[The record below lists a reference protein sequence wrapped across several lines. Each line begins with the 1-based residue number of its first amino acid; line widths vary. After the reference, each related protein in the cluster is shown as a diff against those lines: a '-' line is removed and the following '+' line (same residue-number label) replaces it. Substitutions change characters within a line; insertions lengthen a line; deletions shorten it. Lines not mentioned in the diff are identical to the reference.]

1 MNGVHEVGGSNPL
14 APTTG
19 SIGQQNADYGRRF
32 VYPEFLRGSMVRQIV
47 VILMVA
53 VLGVSGRLQPSHAEE
68 STAQCF
74 VETGFCI
81 DGRIREYWAAQ
92 GGLRVFGYP
101 IGPQAT
107 MRVEGKTLTVQPFER
122 NRLELHPQNARPYD
136 VLLGR
141 LGADRLAQQGRD
153 WYAFPK
159 SATADCKTFT
169 QTQHAVCGRIWQV
182 WRQYGLEIDGQS
194 GISEAESL
202 ALFGLP
208 LSGVQTERMSDGK
221 EYQVQW
227 FERARFELHPDNAAP
242 YDVLFGLLG
251 NETRDFVPAAA
262 PADLPIVGAPSGT
275 VAEAIRV
282 LAPRAAA
289 NGYSYDDVKNIV
301 EAYQRVGNS
310 VGVDWFLAIAQMA
323 HETGY
328 LTSYWS
334 ARPQRNPAGLGV
346 EGRSSVTDPGE
357 PGWVYNT
364 QRKMWEK
371 GLSFASWEDEAI
383 PAHIGRLLAYAMK
396 DEQATPE
403 QKAMIDRALAIRPLP
418 AHLRGIAP
426 TVVGLNGRW
435 AFPGTTYGQRILEVM
450 MKLRAVP

>member
-1 MNGVHEVGGSNPL
+1 
-14 APTTG
+14 
-19 SIGQQNADYGRRF
+19 
-32 VYPEFLRGSMVRQIV
+32 
-47 VILMVA
+47 
-53 VLGVSGRLQPSHAEE
+53 
-68 STAQCF
+68 
-74 VETGFCI
+74 
-81 DGRIREYWAAQ
+81 
-92 GGLRVFGYP
+92 
-101 IGPQAT
+101 
-107 MRVEGKTLTVQPFER
+107 
-122 NRLELHPQNARPYD
+122 
-136 VLLGR
+136 
-141 LGADRLAQQGRD
+141 
-153 WYAFPK
+153 
-159 SATADCKTFT
+159 
-169 QTQHAVCGRIWQV
+169 
-182 WRQYGLEIDGQS
+182 
-194 GISEAESL
+194 L

-251 NETRDFVPAAA
+251 NETRDFVPATA
-262 PADLPIVGAPSGT
+262 PTDLPILGTASGT
-275 VAEAIRV
+275 VGEAIRV

-301 EAYQRVGNS
+301 EAYQRVGDS

-346 EGRSSVTDPGE
+346 EGRSSVTDPGQ

-364 QRKMWEK
+364 QRNMWEK
-371 GLSFASWEDEAI
+371 GLSFASWEEDAI
-383 PAHIGRLLAYAMK
+383 PAHIGRMLAYALK
-396 DEQATPE
+396 DEQATPT

-418 AHLRGIAP
+418 EHLRGIAP
-426 TVVGLNGRW
+426 TIVGFNGRW

-450 MKLRAVP
+450 LKLRAVP

>member
-14 APTTG
+14 APTTCSKG
-19 SIGQQNADYGRRF
+19 RKNADIRRRF
-32 VYPEFLRGSMVRQIV
+32 MHPDFLRGYMVRRIV
-47 VILMVA
+47 VITLA
-53 VLGVSGRLQPSHAEE
+53 LLLGLSGWVLPSHAEQAT
-68 STAQCF
+68 SQCF
-74 VETGFCI
+74 AETGFCI
-81 DGRIREYWAAQ
+81 EGRIREYWNAQ

-101 IGPQAT
+101 IGPQSAI
-107 MRVEGKTLTVQPFER
+107 RIEGKSFTAQSFER
-122 NRLELHPQNARPYD
+122 NRLELHPENARPYD

-141 LGADRLAQQGRD
+141 LGADRLSQQGRD

-159 SATADCKTFT
+159 SATAECKTFEA
-169 QTQHAVCGRIWQV
+169 TQHAVCGRVWQV
-182 WRQYGLEIDGQS
+182 WRQYGLEMDGTA

-208 LSGVQTERMSDGK
+208 LSGLQTERMSDGS

-227 FERARFELHPDNAAP
+227 FERARFEVHPENAAP
-242 YDVLFGLLG
+242 YDILFGLLG
-251 NETRDFVPAAA
+251 NETRDHVPTAA
-262 PADLPIVGAPSGT
+262 PSDLPILGAPSGT
-275 VAEAIRV
+275 VNEAIRV

-310 VGVDWFLAIAQMA
+310 VGVDWFLAIAQMV

-346 EGRSSVTDPGE
+346 EGRSSVTDPGQ
-357 PGWVYNT
+357 PGWVFNT
-364 QRKMWEK
+364 QRNMWEK
-371 GLSFASWEDEAI
+371 GLSFSSWEDEAI
-383 PAHIGRLLAYAMK
+383 PAHIGRLLAYALT
-396 DEQATPE
+396 DEQANAE
-403 QKAMIDRALAIRPLP
+403 QKALIEKALGYRPLP
-418 AHLRGIAP
+418 ANLRGVAA

>member
-1 MNGVHEVGGSNPL
+1 
-14 APTTG
+14 
-19 SIGQQNADYGRRF
+19 
-32 VYPEFLRGSMVRQIV
+32 MVRRIV
-47 VILMVA
+47 VILFCALLTIATTAPARVI
-53 VLGVSGRLQPSHAEE
+53 AETTE
-68 STAQCF
+68 QCF
-74 VETGFCI
+74 SETGFCI

-101 IGPQAT
+101 IGPQST
-107 MRVEGKTLTVQPFER
+107 VQIEGKPVVAQAFER
-122 NRLELHPQNARPYD
+122 NRLELHPENARPYD

-141 LGADRLAQQGRD
+141 LGADRLGQQGRD
-153 WYAFPK
+153 WYGFPK
-159 SATADCKTFT
+159 SATADCKTFA
-169 QTQHAVCGRIWQV
+169 QTQHAVCGRIWEV
-182 WRQYGLEIDGQS
+182 WRQYGLEFDGAA

-208 LSGVQTERMSDGK
+208 LSGVQTERLSDGK

-227 FERARFELHPDNAAP
+227 FERARFELHPENAAP

-251 NETRDFVPAAA
+251 NETRDHVPAAA
-262 PADLPIVGAPSGT
+262 PTDLPIVGAPSGT
-275 VAEAIRV
+275 VAEAVRV

-289 NGYSYDDVKNIV
+289 NGYSYDDVVNIV

-310 VGVDWFLAIAQMA
+310 VGVDWFLAVAQMA

-346 EGRSSVTDPGE
+346 EGKSSATDPGQ

-371 GLSFASWEDEAI
+371 GLSFESWEDEAI
-383 PAHIGRLLAYAMK
+383 PAHIGRLLAYALK
-396 DEQATPE
+396 DEQATPA
-403 QKAMIDRALAIRPLP
+403 QKTMIDYALLVRPLP
-418 AHLRGIAP
+418 AYLRGVAP
-426 TVVGLNGRW
+426 TIVGLNGRW
-435 AFPGTTYGQRILEVM
+435 AFPGTTYGQRIIEVM

>member
-1 MNGVHEVGGSNPL
+1 
-14 APTTG
+14 
-19 SIGQQNADYGRRF
+19 
-32 VYPEFLRGSMVRQIV
+32 VYPKHLRGIMVRRIV
-47 VILMVA
+47 VILFCALLTIATTAPARVI
-53 VLGVSGRLQPSHAEE
+53 AETTE
-68 STAQCF
+68 QCF
-74 VETGFCI
+74 SETGFCI

-101 IGPQAT
+101 IGPQST
-107 MRVEGKTLTVQPFER
+107 VQIEGKPVVAQAFER
-122 NRLELHPQNARPYD
+122 NRLELHPENARPYD

-141 LGADRLAQQGRD
+141 LGADRLGQQGRD
-153 WYAFPK
+153 WYGFPK
-159 SATADCKTFT
+159 SATADCKTFA
-169 QTQHAVCGRIWQV
+169 QTQHAVCGRIWEV
-182 WRQYGLEIDGQS
+182 WRQYGLEFDGAA

-208 LSGVQTERMSDGK
+208 LSGVQAERLSDGK

-227 FERARFELHPDNAAP
+227 FERARFELHPENAAP

-251 NETRDFVPAAA
+251 NETRDHVPAAA
-262 PADLPIVGAPSGT
+262 PTDLPIVGAPSGT
-275 VAEAIRV
+275 VAEAVRV

-289 NGYSYDDVKNIV
+289 NGYSYDDVVNIV

-310 VGVDWFLAIAQMA
+310 VGVDWFLAVAQMA

-346 EGRSSVTDPGE
+346 EGKSSATDPGQ

-371 GLSFASWEDEAI
+371 GLSFESWEDEAI
-383 PAHIGRLLAYAMK
+383 PAHIGRMLAYALK
-396 DEQATPE
+396 DEQATPA
-403 QKAMIDRALAIRPLP
+403 QKTMIDYALLVRPLP
-418 AHLRGIAP
+418 AYLRGVAP
-426 TVVGLNGRW
+426 TIVGLNGRW